1 MRKGIYPVVSVGT
14 KPPLVHVVEALNQEY
29 HFPVTKSLSG
39 TPWLATKAHFKFPA
53 VFTLTWLHLP
63 ELRKMTGALIFF
75 LKYAEKLHII
85 VLSRRIKEFTM
96 AQTPSGDLA
105 GLNGK
110 PFE

>member
-1 MRKGIYPVVSVGT
+1 
-14 KPPLVHVVEALNQEY
+14 
-29 HFPVTKSLSG
+29 
-39 TPWLATKAHFKFPA
+39 
-53 VFTLTWLHLP
+53 
-63 ELRKMTGALIFF
+63 MTGALIFF

-96 AQTPSGDLA
+96 AQTPTGGLA